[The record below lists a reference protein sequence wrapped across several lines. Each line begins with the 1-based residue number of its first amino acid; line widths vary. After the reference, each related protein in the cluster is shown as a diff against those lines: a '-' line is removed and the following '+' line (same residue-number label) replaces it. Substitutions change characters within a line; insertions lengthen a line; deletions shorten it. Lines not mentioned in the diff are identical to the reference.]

1 MPKMNRASINS
12 GIEGASGSSG
22 SDAQRAVAAT
32 RMTRGLPHFWTSQP
46 VAGIARMAPT
56 EVLNRATPSWASS
69 SRRPF

>member
-22 SDAQRAVAAT
+22 KDAQRAVAAT
-32 RMTRGLPHFWTSQP
+32 RMTRGLPHSWTSQP
-46 VAGIARMAPT
+46 VAGIARIAPT

-69 SRRPF
+69 SRSPF